1 MAAQPSVGSLR
12 IFQRYPWLHNFHHS
26 ATITTVNM
34 QYRSSSLCTLASLS
48 ASSVSPAE
56 ESDNNEERIKSNTT
70 TIRTADK
77 PYGSSNADS
86 KKTSYFPKRGQ
97 TLELVCESLAF
108 KGKGVCKVSGTGFV
122 VMSDRVLPGER
133 FIGRV
138 TRKKD
143 NYAEVVEIQFC
154 FVRNDLF
161 ACSFTSPSLS
171 ANYEEDNGVY
181 VWGLMALVLF
191 MPFSSFECFYPS
203 SPGEYD

>member
-1 MAAQPSVGSLR
+1 MAAQPSVGGSLR
-12 IFQRYPWLHNFHHS
+12 IYQRYPWLHNLHHS
-26 ATITTVNM
+26 IAITTVNM
-34 QYRSSSLCTLASLS
+34 QYRSSSLSTLASLS
-48 ASSVSPAE
+48 SSSLSPAE
-56 ESDNNEERIKSNTT
+56 ESDNNEERCKPNTT
-70 TIRTADK
+70 TISTADE

-108 KGKGVCKVSGTGFV
+108 KGKGVCKVADTGFV

-154 FVRNDLF
+154 FVPNGLF
-161 ACSFTSPSLS
+161 AFSFISPSLCK
-171 ANYEEDNGVY
+171 
-181 VWGLMALVLF
+181 L
-191 MPFSSFECFYPS
+191 
-203 SPGEYD
+203 